1 MERKSIS
8 AADKSALKDAA
19 ISLIVQSPLIMNW
32 RIKAHPHRTF
42 SVDVGLGSMTA
53 IASSLY
59 LWILFFMEDSSTR
72 DFFKVTTAIA
82 PLQMGFFWWVARK
95 KNVWNYKI
103 SSVGGF
109 VEWWEDY
116 FENTKYFFRGAALFS
131 IVCIITMISIA
142 PGMIW
147 AIAGIGGMVILAA
160 IRLVTWE
167 NEIEWQRFTWDQPQ
181 RIFTDRK
188 RGMVVLERNYDPD
201 VPFWENYLCVQVFLP
216 KGRIDEFLTLCKKYA
231 PSDVEYEEGSYP
243 E

>member
-19 ISLIVQSPLIMNW
+19 ISLIVKSPLIMDW

-53 IASSLY
+53 IASTVY
-59 LWILFFMEDSSTR
+59 LWILFFMEESSTR

-95 KNVWNYKI
+95 KTVWNYKI

-116 FENTKYFFRGAALFS
+116 FENTKYFFRGIALFA
-131 IVCIITMISIA
+131 IVCIFIMISIA
-142 PGMIW
+142 PEMVW

-160 IRLVTWE
+160 IRLMTWE
-167 NEIEWQRFTWDQPQ
+167 NEIEWQRFTWDRPQ

-201 VPFWENYLCVQVFLP
+201 VPFWENYLYVQVFLP
-216 KGRIDEFLTLCKKYA
+216 KDQIDEFLTLCKKFA
-231 PSDVEYEEGSYP
+231 PSDVEYEEGSFR